1 MGNYKFFI
9 LNMKMDVLFP
19 NAGANF
25 IGQLVKNLLKNLFKV
40 HFSVHHLFRQALSV
54 CLLLLIK

>member
-40 HFSVHHLFRQALSV
+40 HFSVHHLFRQALF
-54 CLLLLIK
+54 